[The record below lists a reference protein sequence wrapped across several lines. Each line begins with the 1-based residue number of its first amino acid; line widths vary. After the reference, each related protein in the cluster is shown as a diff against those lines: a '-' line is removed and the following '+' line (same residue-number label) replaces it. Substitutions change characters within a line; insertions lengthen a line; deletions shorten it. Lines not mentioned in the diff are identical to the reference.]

1 MGINKTDYEFVDTIL
16 YVRKEGTE
24 NTELFINKKD
34 RSMWTTQMIIAELFN
49 VNKSR
54 VSRHLKKIFDDEEL
68 DENLVVI
75 NFAATASMEKIIIV
89 KIYNIDVII
98 SLGYSVNSKQDTH
111 FCRWATKV
119 LKDYNNA

>member
-1 MGINKTDYEFVDTIL
+1 
-16 YVRKEGTE
+16 
-24 NTELFINKKD
+24 
-34 RSMWTTQMIIAELFN
+34 MIIAELFN

-54 VSRHLKKIFDDEEL
+54 VSRHIKNFDDEEL
-68 DENLVVI
+68 AENSVVI
-75 NFAATASMEKIIIV
+75 NFAATALMEKIIIV

>member
-1 MGINKTDYEFVDTIL
+1 MKYEYSTSFTSVSILKVKLTIGCSFLVDGSVKLFV
-16 YVRKEGTE
+16 
-24 NTELFINKKD
+24 
-34 RSMWTTQMIIAELFN
+34 
-49 VNKSR
+49 
-54 VSRHLKKIFDDEEL
+54 VSLKKIFDDEEL

-111 FCRWATKV
+111 FCRLATKV
-119 LKDYNNA
+119 LKDYNNNA

>member
-1 MGINKTDYEFVDTIL
+1 MLE
-16 YVRKEGTE
+16 RRGTE

-111 FCRWATKV
+111 FCRLATKV
-119 LKDYNNA
+119 LKDYNNNA

>member
-89 KIYNIDVII
+89 KI
-98 SLGYSVNSKQDTH
+98 
-111 FCRWATKV
+111 
-119 LKDYNNA
+119 